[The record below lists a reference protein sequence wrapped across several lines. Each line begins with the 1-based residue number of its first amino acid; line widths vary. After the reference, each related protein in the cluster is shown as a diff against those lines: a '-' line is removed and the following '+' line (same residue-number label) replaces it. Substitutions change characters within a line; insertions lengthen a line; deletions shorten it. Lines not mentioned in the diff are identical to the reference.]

1 MAVNEV
7 RQVLM
12 NELGLTREAVRAEMR
27 DIVRDCVDRSISQI
41 NLDDIIARQIRTAL
55 CGSPYYN
62 ADDSFNAAIKKAVEA
77 EAVRLV
83 EQNLTVTIE
92 RK

>member
-12 NELGLTREAVRAEMR
+12 NGLGLTREGVRSEMR
-27 DIVRDCVDRSISQI
+27 DIVRDCVDRSISQVDVHAI
-41 NLDDIIARQIRTAL
+41 VGEQIRRSLSGAP
-55 CGSPYYN
+55 SYSSE
-62 ADDSFNAAIKKAVEA
+62 AAFNAAIKKAVEA

-83 EQNLTVTIE
+83 EQNLSISIE